1 MNYNIRVGITKNKN
15 KNKRNLQVLEKKQ
28 TNVLGMKSW
37 IIMINKE

>member
-1 MNYNIRVGITKNKN
+1 MNYNITVGITKNKN

-37 IIMINKE
+37 ILMINKE